1 MFEVSFKLCL
11 SWSEY
16 FPGLRSS
23 LRYPGAK
30 NKCQFLMLR
39 ITGKRKDCS
48 YERKRDEAEKTGPL
62 INKHLRKE
70 HGAQVYLLYWPD
82 SSF

>member
-1 MFEVSFKLCL
+1 
-11 SWSEY
+11 
-16 FPGLRSS
+16 
-23 LRYPGAK
+23 
-30 NKCQFLMLR
+30 MLR